1 LCFSRKEGEAG
12 DIIARVTVA
21 NKARVMA
28 LLCCLIAFLLSAWT
42 LDARSLW
49 GDEAFSV
56 WASKQDAIKL
66 IAGLDAQPP
75 LYHLALGAG
84 RALFGESVFAIRFLS
99 VMAGVLLVAVGANMG
114 RRIGGV
120 YVSILT
126 ALLLATSPILLYF
139 MQEARMYTLA
149 ALMAG
154 GAMLLA
160 VVMLQR
166 SRDEQR
172 LAIGDWL
179 TYVALT
185 LAALFT
191 HFYTAG
197 VLLAN
202 SIALGIAA
210 LRSRNVRR
218 MAEWV
223 IAHAAIAAI
232 FLGWFIGLQSRY
244 AVQSAQSRP
253 RIVPLPEDI
262 INNIGRGING
272 VIFGMRADAGTTIF
286 ALALFVLALAGLLG
300 YWRRGKRGVALLI
313 AGTIG
318 FSMLLVLLT
327 AAPSG
332 LVSDFN
338 PRYFLFTLLPLALAA
353 GGWSLWKFERGDLSL
368 NDARDVQSEIEN
380 PKSKIHNLSSPISAV
395 VAFVALI
402 PALVGISQLLDT
414 SWQKSRYDELID
426 AIQQRSRP
434 GDGIVMVNSDQFV
447 LMDYYGSGILPAL
460 NVPNGELSSA
470 PAKVTETVQQF
481 AQDKARVWLINF
493 GWAMNLQGRSAV
505 EEALAGKGART
516 YAQGFQDAALA
527 LYDLRATGGDA
538 PIQPKNVRF
547 GEQIL
552 LAGVR
557 ERSTRFQAGDA
568 ITLDLFWQA
577 LQKPQADYTVFMHL
591 RKAGDGAQ
599 IAAFDG
605 PPANG
610 AAPTSSWSVGQTIT
624 DTRAIAIPQDAK
636 AGEYDVVIGLYQ
648 YPSFERLKI
657 DGGDSTEIAV
667 SRVTIS
673 P

>member
-1 LCFSRKEGEAG
+1 
-12 DIIARVTVA
+12 VTVA
-21 NKARVMA
+21 NKARALA
-28 LLCCLIAFLLSAWT
+28 LLCCLIAFLLGVWA

-56 WASKQDAIKL
+56 WASKQSALKL

-75 LYHLALGAG
+75 LYHLALGAA
-84 RALFGESVFAIRFLS
+84 RALWGESVFAIRFIS
-99 VMAGVLLVAVGANMG
+99 VACGVLLVAAGANMG
-114 RRIGGV
+114 RRIGGSAV
-120 YVSILT
+120 ALTT
-126 ALLLATSPILLYF
+126 ALLLATSPILIYF
-139 MQEARMYTLA
+139 MQEARMYTPA

-160 VVMLQR
+160 VVILQR
-166 SRDEQR
+166 IRAHQHPTTGYW
-172 LAIGDWL
+172 LA
-179 TYVALT
+179 YVLLS

-202 SIALGIAA
+202 SIALGVAA
-210 LRSRNVRR
+210 LRSRNARR

-223 IAHAAIAAI
+223 IAHAAIAVV

-272 VIFGMRADAGTTIF
+272 LIFGMRADAGTTIF

-300 YWRRGKRGVALLI
+300 YWRRGRRGEALLI
-313 AGTIG
+313 AGAIG

-338 PRYFLFTLLPLALAA
+338 PRYFMFTLLPLALAA
-353 GGWSLWKFERGDLSL
+353 GGWTLMFTREERREEMAKQRSPLQTSFLLS
-368 NDARDVQSEIEN
+368 
-380 PKSKIHNLSSPISAV
+380 
-395 VAFVALI
+395 FVPVLVIALI
-402 PALVGISQLLDT
+402 PALIGIAQLLDT
-414 SWQKSRYDELID
+414 SWQKSRYNALIE
-426 AIQQRSRP
+426 AIRQGSRP

-447 LMDYYGSGILPAL
+447 LMDYYGPGILPVL

-470 PAKVTETVQQF
+470 PANVTAQVQQF
-481 AQDKARVWLINF
+481 VQDKARVWLINF
-493 GWAMNLQGRSAV
+493 GWAMNLQGRSAA
-505 EEALAGKGART
+505 EEALAVKGART
-516 YAQGFQDAALA
+516 FSQGFQDAALA
-527 LYDLRATGGDA
+527 LYDLRASGSDA
-538 PIQPKNVRF
+538 PIQPKDVRF
-547 GEQIL
+547 GGQIV

-557 ERSTRFQAGDA
+557 ERGTAYQAGDA

-577 LQKPQADYTVFMHL
+577 LQQPKADYTVFMHL

-610 AAPTSSWSVGQTIT
+610 AAPTSGWQIGQTIT
-624 DTRAIAIPQDAK
+624 DTRAIAIPPDAP

-648 YPSFERLKI
+648 YPSFERLMI
-657 DGGDSTEIAV
+657 DGGDRTEIAI

-673 P
+673 R